1 MSTDNSMQTVY
12 EIMDMQT
19 TIYEID
25 AILQSNSFDTEM
37 ARQKIVEINAS
48 HPENMVIHKL
58 FFSSGRSA
66 VTVASAVEAQLRAD
80 LSWKR
85 YYLNAKCIGKTT
97 DEMQKELFQ
106 E

>member
-12 EIMDMQT
+12 EIMDMQK

-48 HPENMVIHKL
+48 HP
-58 FFSSGRSA
+58 
-66 VTVASAVEAQLRAD
+66 
-80 LSWKR
+80 
-85 YYLNAKCIGKTT
+85 
-97 DEMQKELFQ
+97 
-106 E
+106 